1 MPLLI
6 TDTQMKVE
14 MKECPLDWNK
24 IMEFLN
30 SKGVTQFECVIMC
43 IYTNNV
49 FLKTM
54 CLTLFLLM
62 VF

>member
-1 MPLLI
+1 MTLSI
-6 TDTQMKVE
+6 TDTQMKVG
-14 MKECPLDWNK
+14 MKEYPLDWNK

-43 IYTNNV
+43 IYMNNV
-49 FLKTM
+49 FFKTM
-54 CLTLFLLM
+54 RLTLFLLM